1 MCRHL
6 AYLGPPVR
14 LSELLLDPPHSLLR
28 QSWQPRRQRQGLM
41 NADGFG
47 VGWYAVA
54 ADGAGGAG
62 GAGGAPAE
70 PTPGRYRRELPM
82 WADANLA
89 SMARVIRSGAVLAA
103 VRSATEGM
111 AHGEGAVAPFAA
123 GPWLFSHNGRID
135 GWPDSAGPLAAELP
149 AADLVT
155 LDAASDSA
163 LLWALTRSRLE
174 KDSSLSRALAAIVEL
189 AAPTG
194 TDRLN
199 LLLTDGVTVAATA
212 WGDSLC
218 YRENVANSH
227 GRRGVVV
234 ASEPYDDHTGWT
246 DVPDRSLLRATTQG
260 VILTS
265 L

>member
-54 ADGAGGAG
+54 ADGAPATAAG
-62 GAGGAPAE
+62 QAPA
-70 PTPGRYRRELPM
+70 RYRRDLPM

-89 SMARVIRSGAVLAA
+89 SIARVVRSGVVLAA
-103 VRSATEGM
+103 VRSATDGM
-111 AHGEGAVAPFAA
+111 ARGEGAVAPFGD
-123 GPWLFSHNGRID
+123 GPWLFSHNGRVD
-135 GWPDSAGPLAAELP
+135 GWPDSAAPLAAQLP

-174 KDSSLSRALAAIVEL
+174 KDPSLPGTLAAVVEL
-189 AAPTG
+189 AAPAG
-194 TDRLN
+194 GRLN
-199 LLLTDGVTVAATA
+199 LLLTDGASVAATA

-218 YRENVANSH
+218 YLADPA
-227 GRRGVVV
+227 GQRGVVV
-234 ASEPYDDHTGWT
+234 ASEPHDDDLGWT
-246 DVPDRSLLRATTQG
+246 DVPDRSLLVATAEG
-260 VILTS
+260 VTLTP